1 MARPCS
7 CHCVT
12 FRSIPTHASPRHANP
27 CHGISFYS
35 GSFRFMPF
43 IACHFH
49 LISFHPSSFP
59 FRSFRFLFH
68 VGVAVFGFKLPAGH
82 QAPMSDGEVA
92 RAFAQHAELSSRGD
106 IALRRPALL
115 NALLQVLA
123 AIHPH
128 ADEREWQAI
137 RAKFIGDFDKNI
149 ARTQTDCHSASDF
162 RLGVFL
168 AGGRVM
174 AAAAWEA
181 LQRTLVLQLRAR
193 RQAER
198 NSEQVQLP
206 SGAASSSGVAAHSE
220 PRGKLLI
227 QRLQNASIARQYK
240 CCIGGRLRRPCKRV
254 FGMLVKLMCSMW
266 PVQHSRAKR
275 RGISIGAQTAFGTR
289 ALCVEVLHPL
299 PISSHS
305 SP

>member
-1 MARPCS
+1 
-7 CHCVT
+7 
-12 FRSIPTHASPRHANP
+12 
-27 CHGISFYS
+27 
-35 GSFRFMPF
+35 
-43 IACHFH
+43 
-49 LISFHPSSFP
+49 
-59 FRSFRFLFH
+59 
-68 VGVAVFGFKLPAGH
+68 
-82 QAPMSDGEVA
+82 MSDGEVA

-227 QRLQNASIARQYK
+227 QRLQKRLNRTKVQMLYWRKAAKTLQARVRDAREAHVQYVA
-240 CCIGGRLRRPCKRV
+240 RAA
-254 FGMLVKLMCSMW
+254 FQS
-266 PVQHSRAKR
+266 QAKR
-275 RGISIGAQTAFGTR
+275 HLDWSANGVWNTCAVRGGFAPAPDLF
-289 ALCVEVLHPL
+289 
-299 PISSHS
+299 PIHRPS
-305 SP
+305 